1 MKQRVFAFFIVLV
14 LALSL
19 VTSVFAQSYSL
30 ELTKEN
36 IHVYWN
42 ADGSMSLDYSLYF
55 KNNPDAHAIEFVDI
69 SLAND
74 NYSDVS
80 AEVDGHAVGI
90 EKYEGDD
97 AGLAVDLENYAI
109 QAGESGLVHVAIGSV
124 ANVVN
129 PDADDA
135 NYASVSFNTP
145 WFGSQYITGNT
156 DLTVIFHL
164 PLDVQADEARSQ
176 ISSNWTGVEEPE
188 TSVDEEGRI
197 TYTWHDENANGHTPY
212 TFGASFPNSY
222 VPASAIVEASDGLGF
237 YISPIFYIPVS
248 VAIISIGF
256 IWFVQRRDSAKFEE
270 ENKKKK

>member
-1 MKQRVFAFFIVLV
+1 MKERLFAFFIVFL
-14 LALSL
+14 LAFSS

-30 ELTKEN
+30 ELTEEI

-80 AEVDGHAVGI
+80 AEVDDHTVAI
-90 EKYEGDD
+90 ENYEGDD
-97 AGLAVDLENYAI
+97 AGIAVDLESYAI
-109 QAGESGLVHVAIGSV
+109 PAGESGLVHVTIGSV

-129 PDADDA
+129 PDADDP

-145 WFGSQYITGNT
+145 WYGSQYITGNT

-164 PLDVQADEARSQ
+164 PPNVQADEARYQ
-176 ISSNWTGVEEPE
+176 VPGDWTGVEEPE
-188 TSVDEEGRI
+188 ISVDEEGRI

-212 TFGASFPNSY
+212 TFGASFPNSH

-237 YISPIFYIPVS
+237 YISPIFYLPIS
-248 VAIISIGF
+248 VAIISFGI
-256 IWFVQRRDSAKFEE
+256 IWYIQRKASTKSD
-270 ENKKKK
+270 EN